1 MDPATLE
8 SLIVKEL
15 RKTREI
21 SRRDLAERLI
31 IAKSTAG
38 RRIDSMIE
46 RGLVRESGV
55 EDRKEVGRPRRFL
68 ALRGDYGAFAG
79 FDFDARHLYS
89 VLIDYAGDTIDQQKI
104 RLSPEPTRDEV
115 LNHLR
120 SLIASYRLHHLAPKM
135 LGIGI
140 GVPGHVRR
148 SERLSVY
155 YPFIT
160 DWRNVALGDELGID
174 RGILHVENNTRAI
187 ALGEYWLVNNTG
199 MEHFVCLN
207 VRTGI
212 SAAIIANGRI
222 ISGGHE
228 MAGEI
233 RGWPVGDQDWLEKV
247 ASVRAVTDGE
257 PPGSDRWHE
266 FVTACNDGQEDA
278 LAMLAK
284 TAGYHGEAIARM
296 VQLLDPQ
303 AIFMAGPFI
312 TLEQLY
318 LDRVRA
324 ALAASLEGHYFAP
337 PPVRPATLGEFAGAH
352 GAAALAAAEAAP
364 PM

>member
-15 RKTREI
+15 RKTKEI

-46 RGLVRESGV
+46 RGLVCESGI

-79 FDFDARHLYS
+79 FDFDARHLYG
-89 VLIDYAGDTIDQQKI
+89 VLINYAGETLDQQKI
-104 RLSPEPTRDEV
+104 RLSAEPTREEV
-115 LNHLR
+115 LGHLR
-120 SLIASYRLHHLAPKM
+120 SLVASYRLHHLSPKM
-135 LGIGI
+135 LGIGV
-140 GVPGHVRR
+140 GVPGHIRGR
-148 SERLSVY
+148 ERLSVY
-155 YPFIT
+155 YPFIA
-160 DWRNVALGDELGID
+160 DWRNVSLTDELGLD
-174 RGILHVENNTRAI
+174 DSILHVENNTRAI
-187 ALGEYWLVNNTG
+187 ALGEYWLANDG
-199 MEHFVCLN
+199 GLEDFICLN
-207 VRTGI
+207 VRTGV
-212 SAAIIANGRI
+212 SAAIISNGRLVT
-222 ISGGHE
+222 GGHE

-233 RGWPVGDQDWLEKV
+233 RGWPVGDADWLEKV

-266 FVTACNDGQEDA
+266 FVSACQEGDEAA
-278 LAMLAK
+278 LALLDR
-284 TAGYHGEAIARM
+284 TAGHHGEALARM

-303 AIFMAGPFI
+303 AIFAAGPFI

-324 ALAASLEGHYFAP
+324 TLASALEGQYFAP
-337 PPVRPATLGEFAGAH
+337 PPLRPASLGEFAGAH

-364 PM
+364 PQ

>member
-8 SLIVKEL
+8 ANIVKEL

-46 RGLVRESGV
+46 RGLVRESGI

-68 ALRGDYGAFAG
+68 ALRGDYGSFAG
-79 FDFDARHLYS
+79 FDFDARHIYS
-89 VLIDYAGDTIDQQKI
+89 VLIDYAGDTVDRQKI
-104 RLSPEPTRDEV
+104 RLSQEPTKDEV
-115 LNHLR
+115 ITHLR
-120 SLIASYRLHHLAPKM
+120 SLTASYRLHQRTQKM

-140 GVPGHVRR
+140 GVPGHVRS

-155 YPFIT
+155 YPFIA
-160 DWRNVALGDELGID
+160 DWRNVALCEELGIEPD
-174 RGILHVENNTRAI
+174 ILHVENNTRAI
-187 ALGEYWLVNNTG
+187 ALGEYWLGNHDG
-199 MEHFVCLN
+199 LEHFVCLN
-207 VRTGI
+207 VRTGV
-212 SAAIIANGRI
+212 SASLFSNGRLVT
-222 ISGGHE
+222 GGHE

-233 RGWPVGDQDWLEKV
+233 RGWPVGENDWLEKV
-247 ASVRAVTDGE
+247 ASIRSVIDGE
-257 PPGSDRWHE
+257 APGSDRWKE
-266 FVTACNDGQEDA
+266 FVAACNDGDESS
-278 LAMLAK
+278 LATLTKA
-284 TAGYHGEAIARM
+284 AGYHGEALARM
-296 VQLLDPQ
+296 VQLMDPQ
-303 AIFMAGPFI
+303 VIFMAGKFI
-312 TLEQLY
+312 QLEQIY

-324 ALAASLEGHYFAP
+324 ALSAALEGHFFAP